1 MTEHT
6 TMLPSMRRLSVLLL
20 VLAMLGITGQAQ
32 AQSRAKLSDVDARLQ
47 RVERVLDQSLLELL
61 QQIEGLQGEVRTLRG
76 EIENLNNDIVT
87 LKKRNRDLY
96 GDTDRRIADLESLGS
111 SSQLPALSEELE
123 EDFTESDVADDQ
135 PVFVAEAPAIPQPRT
150 TSAGNGP
157 APPSAP
163 VGANTRA
170 ASAAEK
176 AGYANA
182 YDLLAQGRNAEAVQ
196 AFDQFLREYPDGPFS
211 DNAWYWQGEAKYAER
226 DFDNALYNFSVV
238 VEYFPSSPKV
248 PDSRLKIGYAL
259 YEQQRFG
266 EAKQVLTGVT
276 DDYPGRSAAVLARK
290 RLQQMSRE
298 GQ

>member
-1 MTEHT
+1 MNRIA
-6 TMLPSMRRLSVLLL
+6 SI
-20 VLAMLGITGQAQ
+20 VLAIAIVCVAGQTQ
-32 AQSRAKLSDVDARLQ
+32 AQSRAKLSDVDARLV
-47 RVERVLDQSLLELL
+47 RVEKVLDQSLLKLL
-61 QQIEGLQGEVRTLRG
+61 QQIEGLQGEVRLLRG
-76 EIENLNNDIVT
+76 EIENLNNDIST

-96 GDTDRRIADLESLGS
+96 NDTDRRITDLESAGS
-111 SSQLPALSEELE
+111 SSTLPALSEELE
-123 EDFTESDVADDQ
+123 EEFVETQDAGDQ
-135 PVFVAEAPAIPQPRT
+135 PVFVAEAPAIPQPRV
-150 TSAGNGP
+150 TSGINGP
-157 APPSAP
+157 APPTSP

-176 AGYANA
+176 ARYTQA
-182 YDLLAQGRNAEAVQ
+182 YDALARGNNAEAVQ
-196 AFDQFLREYPDGPFS
+196 GFDQFLREYPDGPFS

-238 VEYFPSSPKV
+238 VEFFPGSPKV

-290 RLQQMSRE
+290 RLQQMSRD

>member
-1 MTEHT
+1 MKVY
-6 TMLPSMRRLSVLLL
+6 LSLLRPTRSFAVLLL
-20 VLAMLGITGQAQ
+20 ALVVLSVTGQAH
-32 AQSRAKLSDVDARLQ
+32 AQSRAKLSDVDARLA
-47 RVERVLDQSLLELL
+47 RVEKVLDQSLLELL
-61 QQIEGLQGEVRTLRG
+61 QQIEGLQGEVRSLRG
-76 EIENLNNDIVT
+76 EIENLNNDIET

-96 GDTDRRIADLESLGS
+96 SDTDRRITDLEALGS
-111 SSQLPALSEELE
+111 SSQLPALSDELE
-123 EDFTESDVADDQ
+123 ETSIEPSVLEDQ
-135 PVFVAEAPAIPQPRT
+135 PVFVAEAPAIPQPRVT
-150 TSAGNGP
+150 TPGNGP
-157 APPSAP
+157 APPVSP
-163 VGANTRA
+163 IGSNTRA

-176 AGYANA
+176 ASYTKA
-182 YDLLAQGRNAEAVQ
+182 YDALARGNNAEAVEV
-196 AFDQFLREYPDGPFS
+196 FDQFLREYPDGPFS

-238 VEYFPSSPKV
+238 VEFFPSSPKV

-266 EAKQVLTGVT
+266 EAKLVLTGVT